1 VSDTLQTLL
10 DKQALHELVLSYCR
24 ACDRRDFALL
34 RTLYH
39 DDAIDDHGAMFR
51 GSPDEYV
58 AWLPQVMGQFAAT
71 AHLLGNALFVVDGD
85 HAQGELY
92 SVAYHRTH
100 PPQERDIVIGGRYL
114 DRYQR
119 RAGCWRF
126 LRRSLALDWCR
137 VETVD
142 PSWYRE
148 FAAGAPAGRPDE
160 RDPSYLVLPWFTR
173 AQ

>member
-1 VSDTLQTLL
+1 MSDTLQTLL

-51 GSPDEYV
+51 GSPDDYV

-148 FAAGAPAGRPDE
+148 FAAGAPAGRTDE
-160 RDPSYLVLPWFTR
+160 RDPSYLVLPWFAR
-173 AQ
+173 AR